1 MEIVAVQLC
10 PSPSNKD
17 GQMDATTEHFHTTRE
32 PFAVSRQTAARLLD
46 CSTDHIDALIQ
57 RAQLE
62 RVKLGIR
69 KVGITM
75 RSLKRLVGEE
85 VA

>member
-1 MEIVAVQLC
+1 
-10 PSPSNKD
+10 
-17 GQMDATTEHFHTTRE
+17 MDATTEHIPPTRE
-32 PFAVSRQTAARLLD
+32 PFAVSRQTAALLLD
-46 CSTDHIDALIQ
+46 CSTDHIDVLTQ
-57 RAQLE
+57 RGQLE
-62 RVKLGIR
+62 RVQLGVR